1 MSKLSAISKL
11 AGRQYQ
17 KALDKTGNGLVKAL
31 NPANLVRFD
40 EEGLPK
46 GFNKKGKFLG
56 WGLVGASTINS
67 MMNEDEKQHMGSFDS
82 TIHSPTPD
90 YSQYVSMKAPS
101 SSPMSA
107 PAGADGS
114 LVFALDRTKNGGFL

>member
-1 MSKLSAISKL
+1 MSAISKL
-11 AGRQYQ
+11 AGRGFE
-17 KALDKTGNGLVKAL
+17 KIKNAGSGLL
-31 NPANLVRFD
+31 NPANYVKYD
-40 EEGLPK
+40 EEGLPT
-46 GFNKKGKFLG
+46 GFNKKGKLLG
-56 WGLVGASTINS
+56 YGLVGIGAINS
-67 MMNEDEKQHMGSFDS
+67 GWDEYDKQHMGRFDS

-101 SSPMSA
+101 VSPAPA